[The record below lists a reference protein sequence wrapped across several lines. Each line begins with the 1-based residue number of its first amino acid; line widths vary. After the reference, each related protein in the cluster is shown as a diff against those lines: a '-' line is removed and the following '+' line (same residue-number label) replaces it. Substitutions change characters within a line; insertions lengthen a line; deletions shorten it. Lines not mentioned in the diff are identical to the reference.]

1 MTYIVISF
9 TALLKDVYLPA
20 MLPGYA
26 NQYDVTKNSDKMF
39 NKIAD
44 LHKLCFPHKPWTVA
58 DFADLKKSGCE
69 IVASENGFIVWR
81 SVLDMAEIITI
92 GVHPDARG
100 NGIAMAMLG
109 ILEHEG
115 KKAGVKKIFLD
126 VSAENTAAINLY
138 KKCGFTQNGRRPKY
152 YDGIDA
158 ILMEKEI

>member
-1 MTYIVISF
+1 MRINTTRSNIKI
-9 TALLKDVYLPA
+9 
-20 MLPGYA
+20 
-26 NQYDVTKNSDKMF
+26 KMF
-39 NKIAD
+39 NKLAD
-44 LHKLCFPHKPWTVA
+44 LHKLCFPHKPWTAA

-81 SVLDMAEIITI
+81 SVLDTAEIITI

-109 ILEHEG
+109 LLEHEV
-115 KKAGVKKIFLD
+115 KKAGIKKIFLD

-138 KKCGFTQNGRRPKY
+138 KKCGFIENGRRPKY

-158 ILMEKEI
+158 ILMEKNI